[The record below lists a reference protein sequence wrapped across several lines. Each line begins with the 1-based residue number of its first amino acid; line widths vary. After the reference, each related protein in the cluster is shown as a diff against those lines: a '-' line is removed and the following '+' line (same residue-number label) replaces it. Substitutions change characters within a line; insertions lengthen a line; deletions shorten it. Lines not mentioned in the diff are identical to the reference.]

1 MASSMLYSAYFASA
15 ALIVLESGLAI
26 ASGSS
31 ITSLPVSAL
40 FSSPGAELL
49 DCFCVPSLAGGG
61 LVFGASR
68 HGGAHGFQGLS
79 QSDTRQQKTKTG
91 RGKPVERGHK
101 THVFFP
107 FSGRLLCRLFDHAQA
122 SGRIPLFL
130 PAVKPY

>member
-1 MASSMLYSAYFASA
+1 MGEGRRLG
-15 ALIVLESGLAI
+15 VGLGVEAHHHDQQQKRHKDDDCRDDDQDGVIQPLQI
-26 ASGSS
+26 AGNLGS
-31 ITSLPVSAL
+31 
-40 FSSPGAELL
+40 
-49 DCFCVPSLAGGG
+49 GG
-61 LVFGASR
+61 LVFGASGHR
-68 HGGAHGFQGLS
+68 RAHGFQGLS

-107 FSGRLLCRLFDHAQA
+107 FSGRLFCRLFDHAQA